1 MDSEKDAFFRRNV
14 VGSSIVEFFWG
25 LGFPIV
31 LESTFLQLFLK
42 HLGASGFAIGIVPS
56 LFIAGISCFPLFA
69 SYLSR
74 NYRLK
79 RPFVVGLHLSS
90 ALAILLFGLLLLT
103 IRDAGSILPL
113 FFACYALFSIFM
125 GLTIPIWLNYLV
137 RIFPDTRTVSGLG
150 YMMLAQNCGKI
161 VASFF
166 ILKTVERYSFSL
178 ESSAYVFI
186 ATGLLFAVGSLCF
199 LMTREVPDPNDP
211 EPDQLSFLDHTRAS
225 VREIM
230 ANRKFLWYTAADL
243 DFYVILTIMAFYANY
258 ATQYYQVPVAFAAGG
273 FVACIYAG
281 SITVNI
287 FLGAMN
293 LLSLRGKFVLG
304 KCVTLILLVI
314 LVLYPSLLT
323 FYLISYLLGFV
334 RAIRNMVY
342 APTVKKISGK
352 TDVTPYFSLAP
363 IITLPFAAGY
373 PLLFGKALDL
383 LSFMQQ
389 DAYKVLF
396 AGSTLVILFTLFLS
410 IRGDFFGDSRPCS
423 GSSPVPQPS
432 SVADDE

>member
-1 MDSEKDAFFRRNV
+1 MDSEKDACFRRNV

-42 HLGASGFAIGIVPS
+42 HLGASGFAIGLVPA
-56 LFIAGISCFPLFA
+56 LFIAGVSCFPLFA

-79 RPFVVGLHLSS
+79 RPFVIGLHLSS
-90 ALAILLFGLLLLT
+90 ALTILLLGVLLMIFGES
-103 IRDAGSILPL
+103 AGVLPL
-113 FFACYALFSIFM
+113 FFCCYALFSISM
-125 GLTIPIWLNYLV
+125 GLSIPVWLNYLV
-137 RIFPDTRTVSGLG
+137 RIFPETRTVSGLG

-166 ILKTVERYSFSL
+166 ILKTVQRYSFSVQ
-178 ESSAYVFI
+178 AAAIVFI
-186 ATGLLFAVGSLCF
+186 VTGLLFVAGSLCF
-199 LMTREVPDPNDP
+199 LITREVPDPDDP
-211 EPDQLSFLDHTRAS
+211 EPDQLSFWRHTAAS

-230 ANRKFLWYTAADL
+230 ANRRFLRYTVADL
-243 DFYVILTIMAFYANY
+243 DFYVILTIMSFYANY
-258 ATQYYQVPVAFAAGG
+258 ATTYYQVPAAIAAGG

-293 LLSLRGKFVLG
+293 LLSLKGKFVLA
-304 KCVTLILLVI
+304 KLVTLALLAI
-314 LVLYPSLLT
+314 MVLWPSLPT

-342 APTVKKISGK
+342 APAVKKISGK

-363 IITLPFAAGY
+363 IISLPFAVGY
-373 PLLFGKALDL
+373 PLLFGLALDT
-383 LSFMQQ
+383 LSFPQQ
-389 DAYKVLF
+389 DAYKILF
-396 AGSTLVILFTLFLS
+396 AGSALIVLGTLVLCGKADFLS
-410 IRGDFFGDSRPCS
+410 DSDRPRRARTE
-423 GSSPVPQPS
+423 PLQT
-432 SVADDE
+432 